1 MIRTRVPQPNSVEK
15 AREKCLRKFL
25 HYFPKGYRGQKFQ
38 HWERDYKWKAHETWE
53 QQLGKPLFKQLILE
67 KSYPEIVRRALSI
80 ESRTNLLFSFEKMAL
95 RDAVRAP
102 GNAETFAKEL
112 YAWIY
117 GAGNMETKF
126 NSYRDTLA
134 SLPVKQ
140 TRVVTWP
147 VLTIFGFI
155 ADPHK
160 HIYLKPTVTRMAAAK
175 YQFDFE
181 YSSTPEWNVY
191 QSLLAFAKQVATDT
205 KRFEPRDMIDI
216 QSFIWVLGSE
226 EYPD

>member
-102 GNAETFAKEL
+102 GRGRQDHALHADHAAQDPGAARAAHPAE
-112 YAWIY
+112 I
-117 GAGNMETKF
+117 G
-126 NSYRDTLA
+126 RA
-134 SLPVKQ
+134 SCRE
-140 TRVVTWP
+140 RV
-147 VLTIFGFI
+147 
-155 ADPHK
+155 
-160 HIYLKPTVTRMAAAK
+160 
-175 YQFDFE
+175 
-181 YSSTPEWNVY
+181 
-191 QSLLAFAKQVATDT
+191 
-205 KRFEPRDMIDI
+205 
-216 QSFIWVLGSE
+216 
-226 EYPD
+226 